1 MVEGTSQPLPGPSG
15 DPHLRRVKAE
25 ASSPGGERDPCG
37 QVDGGE
43 KAERGPCSQSGGFL
57 DVLSVDWTPRMDQM
71 GGAVLGGGC
80 SGAPRAGA
88 GLGQWAFTEGTQER
102 QDVASLPTYEKQE
115 ARPLWC
121 EPVGLAG

>member
-1 MVEGTSQPLPGPSG
+1 MVEGTSQPLPGPPG

-80 SGAPRAGA
+80 SGAPRGW
-88 GLGQWAFTEGTQER
+88 GWPG
-102 QDVASLPTYEKQE
+102 
-115 ARPLWC
+115 
-121 EPVGLAG
+121 PVGFHRGHPGEAGCGLLAHL